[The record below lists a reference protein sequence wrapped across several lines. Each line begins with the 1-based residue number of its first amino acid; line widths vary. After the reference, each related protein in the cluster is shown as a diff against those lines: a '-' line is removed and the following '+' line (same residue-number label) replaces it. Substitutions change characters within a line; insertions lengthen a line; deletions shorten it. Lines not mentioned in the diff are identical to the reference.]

1 MTKHRDTFRCL
12 AIRQPYAW
20 AAAVGVK
27 DIENRSWST
36 DFRGTFVI
44 QASSHKT
51 DVSRVAKKLGKKPND
66 PRFVYSAL
74 LGVADLVE
82 CVPLS
87 PEHEASPWAYGRYL
101 FRIENARLFE
111 KPIPAKGKL
120 NLYHLDETL
129 DAKVREQ
136 LPSAKPAVLSEEDHA
151 WLRAMHADPIE
162 QRQEYVYSYAHFE
175 RWDEVERLASGFVEI
190 EPEVAFGW
198 GYRGIARSY
207 RKPPELEAGLADL
220 NRAVELTESEDP
232 FWLHH
237 RAMTYGDLGR
247 VEEGKRDVA
256 RVRELDPEYFDRL
269 GIKKSDDA
277 DDADE

>member
-44 QASSHKT
+44 QASSHRT
-51 DVSRVAKKLGKKPND
+51 EVSRVAKTLGKKPND

-74 LGVADLVE
+74 LGVAELVE

-101 FRIENARLFE
+101 FRIANARLFE

-162 QRQEYVYSYAHFE
+162 QRDAFIMSYRE
-175 RWDEVERLASGFVEI
+175 LDRWEDVLPLAEAVVRDD
-190 EPEVAFGW
+190 PEDPFGW
-198 GYRGIARSY
+198 GNRGMARAIVRSG
-207 RKPPELEAGLADL
+207 EGEAGLADVS
-220 NRAVELTESEDP
+220 RAVELSPPDDAY
-232 FWLHH
+232 WLAN
-237 RAMTYGDLGR
+237 RSTILQSLGR
-247 VEEGKRDVA
+247 VSEAEQDRA
-256 RVRELDPEYFDRL
+256 RVRQLDPDLFDRL
-269 GIKKSDDA
+269 AAARSDAA
-277 DDADE
+277 DDEDE